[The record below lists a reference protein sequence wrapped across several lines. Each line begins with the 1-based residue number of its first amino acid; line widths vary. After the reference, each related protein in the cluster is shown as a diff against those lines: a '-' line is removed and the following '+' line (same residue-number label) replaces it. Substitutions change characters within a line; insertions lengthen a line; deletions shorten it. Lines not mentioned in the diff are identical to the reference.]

1 MLPKFTLMHVALLT
15 ALATVG
21 MAAEAKKPASTK
33 AKGDDKNVSVEITNT
48 EDELADGGTAGT
60 FGDTEYR
67 LGPEDQ
73 IQFFVWKEPDLS
85 TTVVV
90 RPDGKISLPLI
101 GEIEAVGKTARQLQ
115 DETGKRLKQFVTTP
129 VVSVI
134 VTQVNSPK
142 ISVLGQVRRPD
153 QYRIKQ
159 RLTVLDAIALAGG
172 FTEYADG
179 DKVVIIRNG
188 KWGVQRIKLN
198 LKPLIKNGRSS
209 LAYVQPADTVYV
221 E

>member
-1 MLPKFTLMHVALLT
+1 MNWKSIFLT
-15 ALATVG
+15 AALSWTLAAPALRADSRSPEAP
-21 MAAEAKKPASTK
+21 AAGS
-33 AKGDDKNVSVEITNT
+33 
-48 EDELADGGTAGT
+48 
-60 FGDTEYR
+60 FGESEYR

-90 RPDGKISLPLI
+90 RPDGKVSLPLI
-101 GEIEAVGKTARQLQ
+101 GEIEAVGKTAKQLQ
-115 DETGKRLKQFVTTP
+115 DETAKRLHQFVTDP
-129 VVSVI
+129 VVTVI

-142 ISVLGQVRRPD
+142 ISVLGQVKRPD
-153 QYRIKQ
+153 VYRIKQ
-159 RLTVLDAIALAGG
+159 RMTVLDAIALAGG
-172 FTEYADG
+172 FTEYADR

-198 LKPLIKNGRSS
+198 LKPLIKDGRSS

>member
-1 MLPKFTLMHVALLT
+1 MTWRSIFTHVLL
-15 ALATVG
+15 AVCVAAPG
-21 MAAEAKKPASTK
+21 MGAESTRPVAEAGS
-33 AKGDDKNVSVEITNT
+33 S
-48 EDELADGGTAGT
+48 AGP
-60 FGDTEYR
+60 FGESEYR

-73 IQFFVWKEPDLS
+73 IQFHVWKEPDLS

-90 RPDGKISLPLI
+90 RPDGKITLPLV
-101 GEIEAVGKTARQLQ
+101 GEIEAVGKTAPQLQ
-115 DETGKRLKQFVTTP
+115 DETAKRLKQYVTDP
-129 VVSVI
+129 VVTVI

-153 QYRIKQ
+153 VYRIKQ

-172 FTEYADG
+172 FTEYADR

-198 LKPLIKNGRSS
+198 LKPLIKSGRSS

>member
-1 MLPKFTLMHVALLT
+1 MNWKMILLYA
-15 ALATVG
+15 ALATTP
-21 MAAEAKKPASTK
+21 AATAFTAENRPPEAPAPGS
-33 AKGDDKNVSVEITNT
+33 
-48 EDELADGGTAGT
+48 
-60 FGDTEYR
+60 FGESEYR

-73 IQFFVWKEPDLS
+73 LQFFVWKEPDLS

-90 RPDGKISLPLI
+90 RPDGKVSLPLI
-101 GEIEAVGKTARQLQ
+101 GEIEAVGKTAKQLQ
-115 DETGKRLKQFVTTP
+115 EETTKRLHQFVTDP

-142 ISVLGQVRRPD
+142 ISVLGQVKRPD
-153 QYRIKQ
+153 MYRLKQ
-159 RLTVLDAIALAGG
+159 RMTVLDAIALAGG
-172 FTEYADG
+172 FTEYADR

-198 LKPLIKNGRSS
+198 LKPLIQDGKNS

>member
-1 MLPKFTLMHVALLT
+1 MHLKSAVLT
-15 ALATVG
+15 AVLLA
-21 MAAEAKKPASTK
+21 AAVPGPAQTTRP
-33 AKGDDKNVSVEITNT
+33 SVEARAT
-48 EDELADGGTAGT
+48 EKSESVKAPEKLSEPAPAALGP
-60 FGDTEYR
+60 FGEAEYR

-73 IQFFVWKEPDLS
+73 VQFFVWKEPELS

-90 RPDGKISLPLI
+90 RPDGKISLPLM

-115 DETGKRLKQFVTTP
+115 DETGRRLKQFVTDP

-142 ISVLGQVRRPD
+142 VSILGQVRRPD
-153 QYRIKQ
+153 VYRMKQ
-159 RLTVLDAIALAGG
+159 RMTVLDAIALAGG
-172 FTEYADG
+172 FTEYANG

-198 LKPLIKNGRSS
+198 LKPLIKDGRSS

>member
-1 MLPKFTLMHVALLT
+1 MNWKAILIHAALLSAVAGT
-15 ALATVG
+15 LQNAA
-21 MAAEAKKPASTK
+21 AADNRPAENRPAEA
-33 AKGDDKNVSVEITNT
+33 GNVS
-48 EDELADGGTAGT
+48 GP
-60 FGDTEYR
+60 FGESEYR

-73 IQFFVWKEPDLS
+73 VQFFVWKEPDLS

-90 RPDGKISLPLI
+90 RPDGKLSLPLI
-101 GEIEAVGKTARQLQ
+101 GEIEAVGKTAAQLQ
-115 DETGKRLKQFVTTP
+115 EDTTRRLKQYVTDP
-129 VVSVI
+129 VVTVI
-134 VTQVNSPK
+134 VTQINSPK

-153 QYRIKQ
+153 VYRIKQ

-172 FTEYADG
+172 FTEYADR

-209 LAYVQPADTVYV
+209 IAYVQPADTVYV